1 MAKTVATTNESTL
14 DQFDVVE
21 PTTVVETAVVK
32 ATTPTKT
39 YADGVQDTMTK
50 VMAYL
55 DGVIETNK
63 GVGYI
68 HTLETIREAINNI
81 NN

>member
-1 MAKTVATTNESTL
+1 MAKTVATTKTTTTE
-14 DQFDVVE
+14 
-21 PTTVVETAVVK
+21 TVVSK
-32 ATTPTKT
+32 PTVAAKT
-39 YADGVQDTMTK
+39 YADGVQDTMDK

-55 DGVIETNK
+55 DGVIETNR

-68 HTLETIREAINNI
+68 HMLESIRATIKNI

>member
-1 MAKTVATTNESTL
+1 MAKTVATTE
-14 DQFDVVE
+14 E
-21 PTTVVETAVVK
+21 TVVTKTV
-32 ATTPTKT
+32 TKT
-39 YADGVQDTMTK
+39 YEDGVLDGTSNTMDK

-55 DGVIETNK
+55 DGVVETNR

-68 HTLETIREAINNI
+68 HALESIRDGINNI

>member
-1 MAKTVATTNESTL
+1 MAKTVATKTETTT
-14 DQFDVVE
+14 E
-21 PTTVVETAVVK
+21 TVVTKTV
-32 ATTPTKT
+32 TKT
-39 YADGVQDTMTK
+39 YEDGVLDGTSNTMDK

-55 DGVIETNK
+55 DGVVEANR

-68 HTLETIREAINNI
+68 HALETIREAINNI

>member
-1 MAKTVATTNESTL
+1 MAKTVATKNESTL

-21 PTTVVETAVVK
+21 PTTVVETVVK
-32 ATTPTKT
+32 AKTPTKT
-39 YADGVQDTMTK
+39 YADGVQDTMDK

-55 DGVIETNK
+55 DGVVESNK

>member
-1 MAKTVATTNESTL
+1 MAKTVATTEET
-14 DQFDVVE
+14 
-21 PTTVVETAVVK
+21 TTVVTKTV
-32 ATTPTKT
+32 TKT
-39 YADGVQDTMTK
+39 YEDGVLDGASNTMDK
-50 VMAYL
+50 VMVYL
-55 DGVIETNK
+55 DGVIEANK

>member
-1 MAKTVATTNESTL
+1 MAKTVATTEET
-14 DQFDVVE
+14 
-21 PTTVVETAVVK
+21 TTVVSKPTVVE
-32 ATTPTKT
+32 KT

-55 DGVIETNK
+55 DGVIEANK

-81 NN
+81 NQ

>member
-1 MAKTVATTNESTL
+1 MAKTVATTKE
-14 DQFDVVE
+14 
-21 PTTVVETAVVK
+21 TVVTK
-32 ATTPTKT
+32 PTVAAKT
-39 YADGVQDTMTK
+39 YADGVQDTMDK

-55 DGVIETNK
+55 DSVIETNK

-68 HTLETIREAINNI
+68 HALETIRATIKNI

>member
-1 MAKTVATTNESTL
+1 MAKTVATTDE
-14 DQFDVVE
+14 
-21 PTTVVETAVVK
+21 TTVVTKPTVTA
-32 ATTPTKT
+32 KT
-39 YADGVQDTMTK
+39 YADGVQDTMDK

-55 DGVIETNK
+55 DDVIETNK

-68 HTLETIREAINNI
+68 HTLETIRATIKNI